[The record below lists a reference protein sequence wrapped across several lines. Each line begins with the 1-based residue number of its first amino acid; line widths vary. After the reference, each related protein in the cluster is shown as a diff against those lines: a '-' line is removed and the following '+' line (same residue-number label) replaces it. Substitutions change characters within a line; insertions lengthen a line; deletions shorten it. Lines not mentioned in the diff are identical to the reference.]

1 MCARERERE
10 IVKEKDKKKPVVVF
24 QAWNFRN
31 FRKKD
36 RQNRFQGEISKF

>member
-1 MCARERERE
+1 MDD
-10 IVKEKDKKKPVVVF
+10 KDNNDKKNKPVVVF